1 MAVLGFLLLLVP
13 SPPAQSTLCVQSIVA
28 QVTVCAPESSYLDS
42 ILFNNQY
49 TIAPASNPVY
59 VYLPSGTTTTSGS
72 LKAYYFLSEG
82 ASLSSSSA
90 SWCSTN
96 PSSSCTPAQVI
107 SSITQGTT
115 SAGVNFLS
123 ANTPTMN
130 AGTKYIFQMS
140 ITDSKGIKSSLT
152 GSVIP
157 ATPKATYTAT
167 ATTSSDTFTIGGS
180 SYSPQTPTAFEV
192 QAGEGVTFKLQV
204 SSSLAPISSVHLTV
218 TPGQSYTMTN
228 LGGGTYRSI
237 VNFANVGS
245 YTADGFINFQGGGA
259 LTAFSVRVVVVSQTQ
274 VTISSSTFTSF
285 TFTITDSTTV
295 TGTDGKTTTRTT
307 TNHCGADGCTGTT
320 TTIVGGSTTITTST
334 SSESTTTVGGGVGS
348 LFGLNQV
355 TGFLL
360 VVIGGVLALRRRR

>member
-107 SSITQGTT
+107 SGISQGIS
-115 SAGVNFLS
+115 SAGVKFLS

-245 YTADGFINFQGGGA
+245 YTVDGYINFQGGGT

-274 VTISSSTFTSF
+274 ATLSTVTLTSVG
-285 TFTITDSTTV
+285 TFTITDSY
-295 TGTDGKTTTRTT
+295 TGVDSKTTIQ
-307 TNHCGADGCTGTT
+307 TNVCGPEGCTGTT
-320 TTIVGGSTTITTST
+320 TIASSGSSTTITAT

-360 VVIGGVLALRRRR
+360 VIIGGVLALRRRR